1 MSKDNFYK
9 GRVQSSP
16 DKIGYALKVIS
27 NRFQTLED
35 INDKL
40 DIKIIGIDLANN
52 DDKTIYFKNGSSII
66 PIDSE
71 NVRSKEKEIFISGIN
86 KICDYDGMILFLE
99 EFCGIKLY
107 WYQKAHLKLMWKLNK
122 LGVIK

>member
-1 MSKDNFYK
+1 MSEDNFYK

-16 DKIGYALKVIS
+16 DKIGYALKVMS

-52 DDKTIYFKNGSSII
+52 DDKTIYFKNGSSIT
-66 PIDSE
+66 PIDGE
-71 NVRSKEKEIFISGIN
+71 NIRSKEKEIFISGIN
-86 KICDYDGMILFLE
+86 KYRDYDGMILFLE
-99 EFCGIKLY
+99 EFCGVKLC

-122 LGVIK
+122 LGVI

>member
-52 DDKTIYFKNGSSII
+52 DDKTIYFKNGSSIT

-71 NVRSKEKEIFISGIN
+71 NIRSKEKKMFISGIN
-86 KICDYDGMILFLE
+86 KYRDCDGMILFLE

-107 WYQKAHLKLMWKLNK
+107 WYQKVHLKLMWKLNK